1 MKSSYLF
8 GTLFIV
14 LLIASC
20 KSTIKDE
27 VLKSKI
33 LTIQTKGIEYD
44 SLFIRNANIMPLIK
58 GEKADSI
65 TWKFQISDSTINTVI
80 SFEIQSKTFDWNT
93 KTTFKTS
100 FVSNINGE
108 DLFTHQLAF
117 EDNQSSV
124 TIQYKDSKTID
135 NIYLRAK
142 TPEGAD
148 TTVIGKIN
156 QTIFTIQPVKGSETY
171 IRLLDPF
178 YSMFLGK
185 NDTTYQEY
193 MNRYVKLAKQYPD
206 SKYLISQLADNLQ
219 QYKDKKDVLSIYECL
234 SEKYKKTAWGQ
245 AVESYLTARFE
256 NCSLPNALTEENV
269 PIIKDSTRYTIVI
282 FSASWCGP
290 CHKQLPIQKEV
301 YEKLKNKVDFVTIS
315 IDEEN
320 SVKQWQEF
328 VIKENI
334 PWRSL
339 LAYKDIDGIRKKYY
353 VPHIPYT
360 ILVHPDRNFEP
371 FSLWEEND
379 INKMYELISSK

>member
-1 MKSSYLF
+1 MKASYLF
-8 GTLFIV
+8 GALFII
-14 LLIASC
+14 LLIVSC
-20 KSTIKDE
+20 KSTRKDE
-27 VLKSKI
+27 AVQSKT

-44 SLFIRNANIMPLIK
+44 SLFIRYTDIMPLIK

-65 TWKFQISDSTINTVI
+65 TWKFQIPDSSINTTS
-80 SFEIQSKTFDWNT
+80 SFEILSKTFDWNT

-100 FVSNINGE
+100 FISNINGE

-117 EDNQSSV
+117 EDNQSTV
-124 TIQYKDSKTID
+124 TVQYKDCNTID

-171 IRLLDPF
+171 IRMLEPF

-185 NDTTYQEY
+185 NDTSYQEY
-193 MNRYVKLAKQYPD
+193 MNGYIILANQYPD
-206 SKYLISQLADNLQ
+206 SKYLISQLAANLQ
-219 QYKDKKDVLSIYECL
+219 QYKDKKDLLSIYECL
-234 SEKYKKTAWGQ
+234 SEKYKKTVWGQ
-245 AVESYLTARFE
+245 AIENYLTARFE
-256 NCSLPNALTEENV
+256 NCNLPDALIEENT
-269 PIIKDSTRYTIVI
+269 PIIKDSTRYTVVI

-290 CHKQLPIQKEV
+290 CHKQLPIQKEI
-301 YEKLKNKVDFVTIS
+301 YGKLKDKVDFVTIS

-353 VPHIPYT
+353 VPHIPHT
-360 ILVHPDRNFEP
+360 ILVHPDKSFQP

-379 INKMYELISSK
+379 INKMYELIQN